1 MPINAQIQKDGSLTF
16 EDYRKPEP
24 TYFPGATLMIPANGP
39 WDTSMFAVIEQKD
52 SDHPGMVAFVAKR
65 IDTFDQAREV
75 ADYLWE
81 LAEEAGRVMDKYPRM
96 SNGLT
101 PNHVKGTFEWRADKL
116 KVDAALEHSRTFNK
130 WYVKYYKKEIY
141 AYRQATRTRNLQR

>member
-1 MPINAQIQKDGSLTF
+1 MTINAQIQPDGTLTF
-16 EDYRKPEP
+16 EDYKKQNPS
-24 TYFPGATLMIPANGP
+24 YFPGATRMIPTAGP
-39 WDTSMFAVIEQKD
+39 WSTSLFAVIEQAE
-52 SDHPGMVAFVAKR
+52 SEHPNMMVFRAKR

-81 LAEEAGRVMDKYPRM
+81 LAEEAGRLLDKYPRM

-101 PNHVKGTFEWRADKL
+101 PNHIKGTFEWRADKM

-141 AYRQATRTRNLQR
+141 AYRNAERTKRLQK